1 MQSYTVEVRRLDPYH
16 ARAEVRDFTLAL
28 GARRA
33 DPSAGFN
40 PVETLL
46 SAVGDCLLTS
56 LAHVADGSRVAIEAA
71 SVEVEA
77 MRQENPPLLTHIGY
91 VLSIRSDAPDE
102 RLGHLVDL
110 AKTHSTVLQTVSQA
124 VSVEGTWRRA

>member
-1 MQSYTVEVRRLDPYH
+1 MQTYSVEVRRTDSYH
-16 ARAEVRDFTLAL
+16 ARADVRDFTLPL

-33 DPSAGFN
+33 DPTAGFN

-56 LAHVADGSRVAIEAA
+56 LAHVAESSRVAIEEAA
-71 SVEVEA
+71 VEVAA
-77 MRQENPPLLTHIGY
+77 MRQEKPPLLTHIRY
-91 VLSIRSDAPDE
+91 VLRIRSEAPDE

-124 VSVEGTWRRA
+124 VPVEGTWRRV

>member
-1 MQSYTVEVRRLDPYH
+1 MQSYKVRVRRMDPYH
-16 ARAEVRDFTLAL
+16 AQAKVRDFSLAL

-33 DPSAGFN
+33 DPAAGFN

-56 LAHVADGSRVAIEAA
+56 LDHVAEGSRVQIAEA

-77 MRQENPPLLTHIGY
+77 ERQEKPPILTHIRY
-91 VLSIRSDAPDE
+91 LLCLRSDAPDE
-102 RLGHLVDL
+102 RLAHLIEL
-110 AKTHSTVLQTVSQA
+110 ATAHSTVLQTVSRA
-124 VSVEGTWRRA
+124 VPVEGTWQRV